1 MHANTIDTGP
11 IEIRI
16 KGKNTLVPS
25 IRIEGRTIVHTGK
38 WLKTAAVRDE
48 GIVQG
53 ETVPD
58 PELFI
63 AQLKQW
69 DEKPDIFTFPQ
80 KFTDPAPKYSYHM
93 LWDNFA
99 AIRIT
104 TYQDWL
110 KNQVKKDVK
119 ENLRRAAREGVTVRT
134 SPYDDKLVQGIK
146 DLCDETPIR
155 QGMPFWHHGKSFEAI
170 KEVHGTYRERAEYIV
185 AYFQEE
191 LIGFIKMVYVDNYA
205 KTMHVISKEKYFHKR
220 PTNALIAKAVEVCE
234 QKGLNYFIYGEARYL
249 GKKTSSL
256 ADFKRRNGFEEIQYP
271 RYFVP
276 LTVKGKLAIKFGL
289 QLGLMSIL
297 PKSVIQILL
306 KLRSKRYANS
316 RPSEKAP
323 KKEADLP
330 N

>member
-63 AQLKQW
+63 AQLKQCMR
-69 DEKPDIFTFPQ
+69 
-80 KFTDPAPKYSYHM
+80 A
-93 LWDNFA
+93 DNVA

-155 QGMPFWHHGKSFEAI
+155 QGMSFWHHGKSFEAI
-170 KEVHGTYRERAEYIV
+170 KEVHGTYRERAEYIA

-205 KTMHVISKEKYFHKR
+205 KTMHVISKEKYFQKR

-297 PKSVIQILL
+297 PKPVIQLL
-306 KLRSKRYANS
+306 LTLRSKRYANS

-330 N
+330 KSLSEN